1 MSADDHR
8 KPRRAARLLHFAV
21 MLLLLMAFGW
31 VVEHLLLDEEHLRHL
46 QTIQKEA
53 ADGVAAFSPTD
64 LIALYVQAYV
74 SDYKHSPM
82 FVVPEAFII
91 VLAQLS
97 DQPWPAVI
105 AILVQLVVGFAIT
118 VGICFRFR
126 AFYRLKGLDR
136 LWLFTVW
143 LPLGSVIFGSVAA
156 VPVYNNLA

>member
-1 MSADDHR
+1 
-8 KPRRAARLLHFAV
+8 

-74 SDYKHSPM
+74 SDYKHGPM

-97 DQPWPAVI
+97 E
-105 AILVQLVVGFAIT
+105 GSS
-118 VGICFRFR
+118 R
-126 AFYRLKGLDR
+126 
-136 LWLFTVW
+136 WLRRPQW
-143 LPLGSVIFGSVAA
+143 
-156 VPVYNNLA
+156 